1 MINAPQ
7 TKNTDQSAVET
18 VSPLVA
24 VTADTAIRA
33 VSAVS
38 LANANNKGISGPGS
52 FEQADLSRRRKILNI
67 FFLIILITTLLS
79 SITALISIIFVTK
92 EPFTLFTFLPT
103 SILFIWG
110 YWLNKNASH
119 YRAASWILLVG
130 ILVSLIAAYTAV
142 GTHTPLLVLFT
153 LPIILAVVLLST
165 WEVVFVA
172 AICIG
177 DTTMLILAQDV
188 FRFYQPIANAGEPAI
203 SGLTMVVIFFPAL
216 TALVLFPFRSQLQL
230 LKSKNT
236 QLEQA
241 LVALAAKQRTNQETS
256 YEVLAIAVQLR
267 ETATH
272 QSEESLEQLSNLTQ
286 VNASLQELATNA
298 DQIAIFTVQ
307 VGEVTA
313 RMSASSQQIV
323 QTTNQ
328 ANQES
333 ERGQAA
339 VERTNQASQE
349 VAKLYEQLL
358 SVHQELNNRSVTLL
372 HLLELVKWVSEE
384 THLLSLN
391 AAIEA
396 AGAGEQGE
404 RFAVVAA
411 EIKNLANRSSQ
422 SNKEVVEIVAEIQQT
437 TTTALKTAQA
447 GYELAVKMGQEV
459 IAASEVIETMRQ
471 KTEQAQQEASS
482 INQKATEIST
492 LTMTVQS
499 NTSQQRVASQ
509 QVLAALIQLRGLA
522 GAGADHSVELTATT
536 VQLEV
541 MSNQLN
547 AALVEIV

>member
-1 MINAPQ
+1 
-7 TKNTDQSAVET
+7 
-18 VSPLVA
+18 
-24 VTADTAIRA
+24 
-33 VSAVS
+33 
-38 LANANNKGISGPGS
+38 
-52 FEQADLSRRRKILNI
+52 
-67 FFLIILITTLLS
+67 
-79 SITALISIIFVTK
+79 
-92 EPFTLFTFLPT
+92 
-103 SILFIWG
+103 
-110 YWLNKNASH
+110 
-119 YRAASWILLVG
+119 LLVG

-492 LTMTVQS
+492 LTMIVQS